1 MWQWRFLRY
10 FPFMDF
16 FCTFFKG
23 MSFCIKNCT
32 NVLRK
37 YNRTDHTCWKTWS
50 MVFQCQH
57 SLGVPRKQL
66 HNGRKFYYESDVK
79 KNSENRYQR
88 AGIQHRWTNITHST
102 IARGSSKVSQ
112 NNTLSTYGFQPNQP
126 NRSTI
131 GL

>member
-23 MSFCIKNCT
+23 MSICIKNCT

-79 KNSENRYQR
+79 KNIQKIDTNVLESNTDGPTSHTLLLRGVQAKLAQITPCQR
-88 AGIQHRWTNITHST
+88 TV
-102 IARGSSKVSQ
+102 SSPISPTV
-112 NNTLSTYGFQPNQP
+112 L
-126 NRSTI
+126 R
-131 GL
+131 